1 MQCPTCGS
9 TDVYRSKRDWFERV
23 FNGLFWYHQRPF
35 RCATCMTRYWIRL
48 EPRVWRHAFKLRVN
62 KLARAWGIYAGAF
75 VLTILIAWILNVL
88 HQKSQEAL
96 NPMLEDLAR
105 QNLKKEW
112 EDLPADQ
119 KDTYQKEAENYG
131 LSPQQK
137 EEAKKLLGK

>member
-1 MQCPTCGS
+1 
-9 TDVYRSKRDWFERV
+9 
-23 FNGLFWYHQRPF
+23 
-35 RCATCMTRYWIRL
+35 MTRYWIRL

>member
-1 MQCPTCGS
+1 MRCPVCGS

-48 EPRVWRHAFKLRVN
+48 EPRVWRHAFKLRMS
-62 KLARAWGIYAGAF
+62 KMIRAWGIYAGAF
-75 VLTILIAWILNVL
+75 ILTILIAWILNLL
-88 HQKSQEAL
+88 HEKSQVAL
-96 NPMLEDLAR
+96 NPMLEDMAR

-112 EDLPADQ
+112 NELPATQ
-119 KDTYQKEAENYG
+119 KDAYQKQGEDYG